1 MVKWTTRWRPATRAM
16 KRSLFCFWKYGML
29 FSDSI
34 RSRQTQFQP
43 PLRWPLQPP
52 SQWWLRESILLFMP
66 RTRVVFQ
73 AVAAAEAATTE
84 DATERLSVTWRSA
97 ICELTA
103 TVELWA
109 ADYMDS
115 TVRSTEAARSCAAA
129 SMATMPVRSAVDCC
143 ASLVDIRLEIITV
156 WLMTVDSRFATM
168 VDMPRLASL
177 MLRICALAVPAILP
191 ISPVTTLS
199 AMSLEIPLTVLWRVA
214 TLSAISDRLM
224 LVRVVRSMVMSPLIG
239 RDAARLPRLVWSS
252 GELGCA
258 TVTPTSAA
266 RAKTFIMMCRV
277 TAMREATRSIAR

>member
-1 MVKWTTRWRPATRAM
+1 
-16 KRSLFCFWKYGML
+16 
-29 FSDSI
+29 
-34 RSRQTQFQP
+34 
-43 PLRWPLQPP
+43 
-52 SQWWLRESILLFMP
+52 MP

-109 ADYMDS
+109 ADCMDS

-168 VDMPRLASL
+168 LDMPRLASL

-199 AMSLEIPLTVLWRVA
+199 AMSLEIPLTVLWRGATLSAMSLEIPLTVLWRVA

-224 LVRVVRSMVMSPLIG
+224 LVVAVP
-239 RDAARLPRLVWSS
+239 
-252 GELGCA
+252 
-258 TVTPTSAA
+258 
-266 RAKTFIMMCRV
+266 
-277 TAMREATRSIAR
+277 

>member
-1 MVKWTTRWRPATRAM
+1 
-16 KRSLFCFWKYGML
+16 
-29 FSDSI
+29 
-34 RSRQTQFQP
+34 
-43 PLRWPLQPP
+43 
-52 SQWWLRESILLFMP
+52 MP

-84 DATERLSVTWRSA
+84 DATERLSDAWRAA
-97 ICELTA
+97 IWELTA
-103 TVELWA
+103 TVVLWA
-109 ADYMDS
+109 ADCMDS

-143 ASLVDIRLEIITV
+143 ASLVDIWLEIATV
-156 WLMTVDSRFATM
+156 WLKTVDSRFAT
-168 VDMPRLASL
+168 VLDMSLLATI
-177 MLRICALAVPAILP
+177 MLRICALAVPAIVP
-191 ISPVTTLS
+191 MTPVT
-199 AMSLEIPLTVLWRVA
+199 

-277 TAMREATRSIAR
+277 TAMREATRSIA

>member
-1 MVKWTTRWRPATRAM
+1 
-16 KRSLFCFWKYGML
+16 
-29 FSDSI
+29 
-34 RSRQTQFQP
+34 
-43 PLRWPLQPP
+43 
-52 SQWWLRESILLFMP
+52 MP

-84 DATERLSVTWRSA
+84 DATERLSDAWRAA

-103 TVELWA
+103 TVVLWA
-109 ADYMDS
+109 LDCMDS
-115 TVRSTEAARSCAAA
+115 TVRSTEAARSCA
-129 SMATMPVRSAVDCC
+129 SV
-143 ASLVDIRLEIITV
+143 VDIWLEIATV
-156 WLMTVDSRFATM
+156 WLKTVDSRFAT
-168 VDMPRLASL
+168 VLDMSLLATI
-177 MLRICALAVPAILP
+177 MLRICALAVPAIVP
-191 ISPVTTLS
+191 MTPVTTLS

-214 TLSAISDRLM
+214 TFSAISDRLM